1 MGKLRFRRVSSIGSP
16 GTWIELNLQAL
27 LQGCLSIHNPELLSR
42 RESWGFPRDHQQ
54 LGPLMGLC
62 PSLFSA
68 PLFVSVAMATWLA
81 AWHFQTQPPP
91 HPHWSGM
98 GSSSHGAVLV
108 ALSW

>member
-1 MGKLRFRRVSSIGSP
+1 MSSIGSP